1 MTDPLFKNIEH
12 LEIVKLKHE
21 LIEARHEIS
30 LQNEVKVFL
39 LAEIAKLTA
48 EIEQALMEDVIE
60 IPHEENLAIKT
71 VLEKLSRRE
80 REVMIMLGHGASNKE
95 IAQSLDLVESTVKIY
110 MQGILRKLNLSN
122 RVQAAL
128 LAAKCGLCIKGRL
141 KLKLPR

>member
-1 MTDPLFKNIEH
+1 MTVPLFKNIEH

-128 LAAKCGLCIKGRL
+128 LAAKCGLGV
-141 KLKLPR
+141 

>member
-1 MTDPLFKNIEH
+1 MTVPLFKNIEH

-30 LQNEVKVFL
+30 LQNEVKAFL

>member
-1 MTDPLFKNIEH
+1 MTVPLFKNIEH

-30 LQNEVKVFL
+30 LQNEVKAFL

-71 VLEKLSRRE
+71 ALEKLSRRE

-128 LAAKCGLCIKGRL
+128 LAVKCGLGASSN
-141 KLKLPR
+141 

>member
-30 LQNEVKVFL
+30 LQNEVKAIL
-39 LAEIAKLTA
+39 LAEIAKLT
-48 EIEQALMEDVIE
+48 EENEQVLMKDVIE
-60 IPHEENLAIKT
+60 IPHKKNLTIKT
-71 VLEKLSRRE
+71 ALEKLSRRQC
-80 REVMIMLGHGASNKE
+80 EVMIMLGYGASNKE
-95 IAQSLDLVESTVKIY
+95 IAQSLDLVESTVKIHV
-110 MQGILRKLNLSN
+110 QGILRKLNLSN

>member
-1 MTDPLFKNIEH
+1 MTVPLFKNIEH

>member
-1 MTDPLFKNIEH
+1 MTVPLFKNIEH

-71 VLEKLSRRE
+71 ALEKLSRRE

-128 LAAKCGLCIKGRL
+128 LAVKCGLGASSN
-141 KLKLPR
+141 